1 MPKMTGAQFLAET
14 LHGYGVTH
22 FFFMPVSVPEAMPHM
37 ERLGIHRIMAHSE
50 KSAAYMADG
59 FGRVSKSV
67 GVCGAQSVGGAN
79 LAAGLQDAYLG
90 CSPVVALSGRLTQ
103 IHQHRNAYQEIDHHD
118 PFAAVT
124 KFSTRVDT
132 IQELPIFLRQAF
144 REATTGTPRPTHLD
158 IAGISGGTVMLQEAD
173 LEVIVEEPFTH
184 VPAFRPEPDS
194 ESITT
199 VLNLLSAAERPII
212 VAGGGVTASGA
223 GPELVELAE
232 KMNIPVATALNAKE
246 TFPAFHPLAV
256 GTPGS
261 YSRECANRAVAG
273 ADIVFFIGSRTGG
286 QVTHDWRVPKPGTR
300 VIQLDISPAE
310 LGRSYSITAGLQ
322 GDAKASLRK
331 MINAIPGV
339 NTKPSAAR
347 TAWLKHVQ
355 ELVANW
361 RKKSAEHYN
370 SDVMPMRP
378 ERLCKELTDHMPADT
393 ILVSDTGH
401 SGIWTGTMIDFKQPG
416 QSFIRC
422 AGSLGWGL
430 PAAIGAKCAAP
441 DRPVV
446 CFTGDGG
453 VWYHMTE
460 IETAVRYGINTVF
473 VVNNNASL
481 NQERGLNE
489 DNYGARTP
497 GSDEL
502 WMLPD
507 IDFAAM
513 AENMGALGI
522 QVTRPGDMAS
532 AMDKAI
538 SSNRPTVID
547 VKTNIDGIAP
557 KAWLP

>member
-14 LHGYGVTH
+14 LHGYGVSH

-90 CSPVVALSGRLTQ
+90 CSPVIALSGRLTQ
-103 IHQHRNAYQEIDHHD
+103 IQQHRNAYQEVDHHD

-173 LEVIVEEPFTH
+173 LEVVVEEPFTH

-194 ESITT
+194 ESIKT
-199 VLNLLSAAERPII
+199 VLTLLSAAERPII

-223 GPELVELAE
+223 GAELVEFAE

-300 VIQLDISPAE
+300 VVQLDISPAE

-331 MINAIPGV
+331 IINAAASID
-339 NTKPSAAR
+339 TSPSSAR
-347 TAWLKHVQ
+347 SAWLKHVQ

-361 RKKSAEHYN
+361 RSKSAEHYN
-370 SDVMPMRP
+370 SDVLPMRP

-460 IETAVRYGINTVF
+460 IETAVRYGINAVF

-489 DNYGARTP
+489 DNYGARTS

-532 AMDKAI
+532 ALDKAI

-547 VKTNIDGIAP
+547 VKTHIDGIAP

>member
-37 ERLGIHRIMAHSE
+37 ERLGINRIMAHSE

-103 IHQHRNAYQEIDHHD
+103 IQQHRNAYQEIDHHD

-547 VKTNIDGIAP
+547 VKTHIDGIAP